1 MRAPAAAQQ
10 LVEQELPA
18 QDLELERRHVVEVVL
33 PLAVVRRP
41 VYQNQKCPA
50 PPAAE
55 GHGCSRSFCGRR
67 TPARRRARGEA
78 SAPPRKKAGFSE
90 SETNAKTKM
99 TEPV

>member
-33 PLAVVRRP
+33 PLAVRKR
-41 VYQNQKCPA
+41 NNA
-50 PPAAE
+50 P
-55 GHGCSRSFCGRR
+55 
-67 TPARRRARGEA
+67 T
-78 SAPPRKKAGFSE
+78 
-90 SETNAKTKM
+90 TKM